1 MSALAHTPYDG
12 SRQPFSIGLKP
23 LDPAEWIEPDLH
35 LGAHL
40 AGKERLIAGRREA
53 VFREEAVTRA
63 AQGEVLELLIEHLPV
78 RFPDIYRR
86 DGRHMAILPAGRS
99 VDLDGGE
106 PPLLTAS
113 RLVQEDFCL
122 MRASPDGYRLAA
134 ASLCFPSAWS
144 LAEKF
149 GRPMTAIHKAVPHYA
164 ERLGVRIDRIFD
176 NLKVD
181 QPVWR
186 LNWSIYADD
195 ELHHPESKERP
206 RDWFAGTGVPEAFIR
221 VERQTL
227 RRLSVC
233 GDILFTI
240 KVHVDPFEAFR
251 RHPDGARLAAGL
263 KAQLLLLDEAQLAY
277 KALAADRDR
286 IVAALDRIV
295 GALDRIVGAATIGAA

>member
-1 MSALAHTPYDG
+1 MELAHTPYDG

-23 LDPAEWIEPDLH
+23 LDLADWIEPDEHLAAH
-35 LGAHL
+35 LGE
-40 AGKERLIAGRREA
+40 KERLLVERRDV
-53 VFREEAVTRA
+53 VFREEAETRA
-63 AQGEVLELLIEHLPV
+63 AQREVLALLAEHLAE
-78 RFPDIYRR
+78 RFPELYRQR
-86 DGRHMAILPAGRS
+86 DGTIEVVAAGRAI
-99 VDLDGGE
+99 VLDGE
-106 PPLLTAS
+106 EAPLLTAS
-113 RLVQEDFCL
+113 RLVQEDLCL
-122 MRASPDGYRLAA
+122 MRASPAGYRLAA

-149 GRPMTAIHKAVPHYA
+149 ARPMGEIHKGVPHYA
-164 ERLGVRIDRIFD
+164 ERLGPRIDRIFD

-186 LNWSIYADD
+186 LNWSIYADA

-206 RDWFAGTGVPEAFIR
+206 RDWFAGEGTPEAFIR

-227 RRLSVC
+227 RRLPVS

-263 KAQLLLLDEAQLAY
+263 KAQVLSLDESQLRY
-277 KALAADRDR
+277 KALLADRDR
-286 IVAALDRIV
+286 IVAALDAI
-295 GALDRIVGAATIGAA
+295 AAPPATIGAA

>member
-1 MSALAHTPYDG
+1 MELAHTPYDG

-23 LDPAEWIEPDLH
+23 LDLADWIEPDEH
-35 LGAHL
+35 LAAHL
-40 AGKERLIAGRREA
+40 DEKERLLAERRNV
-53 VFREEAVTRA
+53 VFREEVETRT
-63 AQGEVLELLIEHLPV
+63 AQGEVLTLLANHLTT
-78 RFPDIYRR
+78 RFPDLYRR
-86 DGRHMAILPAGRS
+86 RDAAIDVVPAGRS
-99 VDLDGGE
+99 VDLEDDL

-113 RLVQEDFCL
+113 RLVQEDLCL
-122 MRASPDGYRLAA
+122 MRASPAGYRLVA

-149 GRPMTAIHKAVPHYA
+149 ARPMSEIHKAVPHYA
-164 ERLGVRIDRIFD
+164 ERLGPRVDRIFD

-195 ELHHPESKERP
+195 DLHHPESKERP
-206 RDWFAGTGVPEAFIR
+206 RDWFAGEGMPRAFIR
-221 VERQTL
+221 IERQTL
-227 RRLSVC
+227 RRLPAS

-263 KAQLLLLDEAQLAY
+263 KAQILSLDEAQLSY
-277 KALAADRDR
+277 KALLSDRDR
-286 IVAALDRIV
+286 IVAALDAI
-295 GALDRIVGAATIGAA
+295 AASPAAIGAG